1 MLRTKKQQQKICET
15 CPIAKT
21 ADLIGDSCVL
31 LIIRDLLSGTKRF
44 GELEFSLQGIST
56 RTLSKKLKM
65 LVEKGIVK
73 REEFNEKPPRVEYR
87 LSEKGRA
94 LNTLIKT
101 MLKYGEKYL

>member
-1 MLRTKKQQQKICET
+1 MLRTQEQQDKLCSA

-21 ADLIGDSCVL
+21 ADLIGDSFVL
-31 LIIRDLLSGTKRF
+31 LIVRDLLKGPKRF
-44 GELEFSLQGIST
+44 GELEFSLSGIST

-65 LVEKGIVK
+65 LEEKGIIE
-73 REEFNEKPPRVEYR
+73 REEFIEKPPRVEYS

-94 LNTLIKT
+94 LNSLIKT